1 MEQLITAKIIPMDGP
16 QQCIELMT
24 GIPMDGPQQCI
35 ELMTGNSYGWT
46 TAMY

>member
-1 MEQLITAKIIPMDGP
+1 MYRP
-16 QQCIELMT
+16 QQTIELMT
-24 GIPMDGPQQCI
+24 GISMDSTQQCI

>member
-1 MEQLITAKIIPMDGP
+1 MDGT

-46 TAMY
+46 TTNY

>member
-1 MEQLITAKIIPMDGP
+1 MTGIPMDGP

-46 TAMY
+46 TTNY

>member
-1 MEQLITAKIIPMDGP
+1 MDGT

>member
-1 MEQLITAKIIPMDGP
+1 MTGIPMDGP